1 MSVLIKA
8 WEHFKTITR
17 HRHGVIKNCYKAG
30 ILWQGLRHDLS
41 KYSPEEFLKGCKY
54 YQGTRSP
61 HEAEREEYGFSYGW
75 MHHKGRNKHHFEY
88 WTDYDL
94 RTKLMTPVKMPL
106 KYVKEMF
113 CDRVAASKIYMKD
126 KYDDGAPLAYFLRAK
141 KTRAIHP
148 ETSDLLEKLLTML
161 RDKGEDYTF
170 AYIRTFEKILGGVS
184 MEIFKKKT
192 VKPVPEECRGMEIKI
207 MSSTC
212 TGEKTIGFYNR
223 NTREIMYP
231 ELVKS
236 DSDVEAFYEKYG
248 LKK

>member
-1 MSVLIKA
+1 MWHFIK
-8 WEHFKTITR
+8 HFMTITR
-17 HRHGVIKNCYKAG
+17 HRHKVMYHCLRCG
-30 ILWQGLRHDLS
+30 ILWQGMRHDLS
-41 KYSPEEFLKGCKY
+41 KYSPTEFLPGARFY
-54 YQGTRSP
+54 LGDRSP
-61 HEAEREEYGFSYGW
+61 TEGERREYGYSKAW

-148 ETSDLLEKLLTML
+148 ETSDLLENLLTML

-170 AYIRTFEKILGGVS
+170 AYIR
-184 MEIFKKKT
+184 
-192 VKPVPEECRGMEIKI
+192 R
-207 MSSTC
+207 
-212 TGEKTIGFYNR
+212 
-223 NTREIMYP
+223 
-231 ELVKS
+231 
-236 DSDVEAFYEKYG
+236 
-248 LKK
+248 LKKY